1 VRLAPDSKIPGK
13 QCPLGN
19 VSAAILAWTADAPSL
34 ALTGLSRDTL
44 GHSGRLAIHR
54 ISDTARMRS
63 SANAERDS
71 LELSAVKI
79 KCSLRRSLTY

>member
-1 VRLAPDSKIPGK
+1 M
-13 QCPLGN
+13 LG
-19 VSAAILAWTADAPSL
+19 WTADALSL

-63 SANAERDS
+63 YANAERDS
-71 LELSAVKI
+71 LELPAVK
-79 KCSLRRSLTY
+79 SNALYGDP